1 VQAALLY
8 RHGSRFLAACQRRY
22 GSVFTLRIVSIGTL
36 VYLADPADIKTVFT
50 GDPSVFHAGEAN
62 SILSG
67 LLGDTSLLV
76 IDASACGL
84 NTTEQGLSIAS
95 QIAAKVPT

>member
-50 GDPSVFHAGEAN
+50 GN
-62 SILSG
+62 LY
-67 LLGDTSLLV
+67 V
-76 IDASACGL
+76 IDKNHEVLKLPVG
-84 NTTEQGLSIAS
+84 
-95 QIAAKVPT
+95 

>member
-36 VYLADPADIKTVFT
+36 VYLADLADIETVF
-50 GDPSVFHAGEAN
+50 AGN
-62 SILSG
+62 LY
-67 LLGDTSLLV
+67 V
-76 IDASACGL
+76 IDK
-84 NTTEQGLSIAS
+84 TTRCSNCRWGKSDRRAVIGSPLLWRVQQGCRTRTFFGTGVA
-95 QIAAKVPT
+95 PR